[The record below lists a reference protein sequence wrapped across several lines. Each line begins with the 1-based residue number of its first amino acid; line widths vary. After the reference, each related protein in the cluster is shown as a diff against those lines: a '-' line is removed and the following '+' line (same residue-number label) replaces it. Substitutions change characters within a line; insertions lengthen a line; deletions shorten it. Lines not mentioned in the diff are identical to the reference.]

1 MKKLL
6 SFIALLCFNSSIAI
20 VLAAT
25 VEANLEIESPTIAV
39 IKKSIAGR
47 LPILK
52 TRFEARSIGL
62 TRDGLVEIMKPDNI
76 HPTERRTVEILVEED
91 NKDRATLYREIAR
104 ANGRPDW
111 EADLKRTFGERW
123 INRAPIGWMIEDT
136 PGIWKKK

>member
-1 MKKLL
+1 MKKFL
-6 SFIALLCFNSSIAI
+6 SFFLCLCFNSPFAF
-20 VLAAT
+20 AAT

-47 LPILK
+47 LAVLK
-52 TRFEARSIGL
+52 PRFESRSIGL
-62 TRDGLVEIMKPDNI
+62 TRDGLVAIMKPDNI

-123 INRAPIGWMIEDT
+123 INRAPMGWMIEDA